1 MTPEQIRELDWTKGD
16 GLLPVVV
23 QNARTGQVLMAAFMD
38 QAALEATQ
46 ALGKVTFYS
55 RSKQRLWTKGET
67 SGNFLKFVDAAI
79 DCDHDAILV
88 LAEPEGPTCHNG
100 TRSCF
105 GDEIASAAQRIAF
118 LGELEHVIAQRIV
131 EKPEGSYTARIWS
144 QGPTRMAQKVGEE
157 GVEVALAAV
166 TQEDDRLVG
175 EAADLLYHLTL
186 LLKSRDLSLAN
197 VVAEL
202 EQRHNARR

>member
-1 MTPEQIRELDWTKGD
+1 MREQLGQLDWSKGD

-23 QNARTGQVLMAAFMD
+23 QHARTGQVLMMAFMNE
-38 QAALEATQ
+38 AALTATQ
-46 ALGKVTFYS
+46 SLGKVTFYS

-67 SGNFLKFVDAAI
+67 SGNFLAVVDVAV
-79 DCDHDAILV
+79 DCDNDSILI
-88 LAEPEGPTCHNG
+88 LAEPAGPTCHTG
-100 TRSCF
+100 TNSCF
-105 GDEIASAAQRIAF
+105 GDTTTTVAQRLSF

-131 EKPEGSYTARIWS
+131 DKPEGSYTARIWA

-166 TQEDDRLVG
+166 TQEDDRLIG
-175 EAADLLYHLTL
+175 ESADLLYHLTL
-186 LLKSRDLSLAN
+186 LLKSRDLSLAQ
-197 VVAEL
+197 VIAEL